1 MCACHPG
8 RVSEQS
14 PAPAAHRETLLPG
27 PWAWVA
33 ALGVAATLG
42 LVFLPSLGPVVAFTT
57 AAAAMVGA
65 AVGLWLTSARI
76 EVRDGELRAG
86 RAQMPVRF
94 VGRVKAVTPERMRAL
109 RGPEADARAYLCQ
122 RSWVPGGV
130 VIEVVDPADP
140 TPYWLVSSRTPQRLA
155 AALERAKEASS
166 SAGPGR
172 GEPPTSS

>member
-1 MCACHPG
+1 M
-8 RVSEQS
+8 SEQS

-33 ALGVAATLG
+33 ALAVAATLG
-42 LVFLPSLGPVVAFTT
+42 LVFLPSLGPAVALTT
-57 AAAAMVGA
+57 AAAAMAGA
-65 AVGLWLTSARI
+65 ALGLWLTSARI
-76 EVRDGELRAG
+76 EVRDGELLAG

-94 VGRVKAVTPERMRAL
+94 VGRVRVMTPERMRAL

-130 VIEVVDPADP
+130 LIEVVDPADP

-166 SAGPGR
+166 LTGTDR
-172 GEPPTSS
+172 GEPPESS

>member
-1 MCACHPG
+1 
-8 RVSEQS
+8 VSEQS

-33 ALGVAATLG
+33 ALAVAATFG
-42 LVFLPSLGPVVAFTT
+42 LVFLPSLGPAVALTT
-57 AAAAMVGA
+57 SAAAVAGA
-65 AVGLWLTSARI
+65 ALGLWLTSARV
-76 EVRDGELRAG
+76 EVRHGDLRAG

-94 VGRVKAVTPERMRAL
+94 VGRVKVVSPERMRAL

-130 VIEVVDPADP
+130 VVEVVDPEDP

-155 AALERAKEASS
+155 AALERAKEESS
-166 SAGPGR
+166 PTGTGR
-172 GEPPTSS
+172 DEPPASN